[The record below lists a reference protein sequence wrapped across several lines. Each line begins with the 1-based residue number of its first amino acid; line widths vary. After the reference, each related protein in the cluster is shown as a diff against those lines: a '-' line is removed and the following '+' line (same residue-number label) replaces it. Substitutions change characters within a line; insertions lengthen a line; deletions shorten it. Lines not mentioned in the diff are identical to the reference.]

1 MKLLRNIT
9 LDKYNFAADRRTRKI
24 FSTGYEDLRT
34 YIFYQD
40 ADSKFKL
47 VVAKEDD
54 PPIIVEKNITRAQ
67 AFRLMNTRP

>member
-9 LDKYNFAADRRTRKI
+9 LDKYNFVADNMTRKI
-24 FSTGYEDLRT
+24 FSTRYENLKT
-34 YIFYQD
+34 LILYHD
-40 ADSKFKL
+40 AESKFKL

-54 PPIIVEKNITRAQ
+54 PPIIIEQPITRAQ

>member
-1 MKLLRNIT
+1 MKLFKNIT
-9 LDKYNFAADRRTRKI
+9 LDKYNFVADGEIRKI
-24 FSTGYEDLRT
+24 FSVGYEDLQTLIYYR
-34 YIFYQD
+34 D

-54 PPIIVEKNITRAQ
+54 PPLIIEKSITRAQ